1 MQNTQMPGSRTRY
14 ALDLD
19 DVIAFP
25 DIAHIPVFPPN
36 EKENWYILTEIVS
49 NESVFRPVFR
59 VEDKLSGNYWVVAYY
74 TNNPVADAKECKVG
88 SMICIK
94 NGMPKQFADGQYGF
108 RIEDSSNVL
117 ILPCGLAKLQQ
128 LNAELH
134 KRSDDGLL
142 SSCVVCNS
150 HIGTGCGK
158 CKTRYCSKECQRADW
173 PEHKPICKVL
183 KALHEWNRTDWG

>member
-1 MQNTQMPGSRTRY
+1 MQNTQMPGSPTRY

-25 DIAHIPVFPPN
+25 DIAHVPVLPPQ
-36 EKENWYILTEIVS
+36 EKESWYILTEIVS

-59 VEDKLSGNYWVVAYY
+59 VEDKLSGNYWVVAFY
-74 TNNPVADAKECKVG
+74 TDNPVADAKDCEVG
-88 SMICIK
+88 HMICIK
-94 NGMPKQFADGQYGF
+94 NGMPKQFADGQHGY
-108 RIEDSSNVL
+108 RIEDPSNIV
-117 ILPCGLAKLQQ
+117 ILPCGLAKLRQ

-150 HIGTGCGK
+150 RVRKGCGK
-158 CKTRYCSKECQRADW
+158 CKTRYCSKECQKANW
-173 PEHKPICKVL
+173 PRHKPICKVL
-183 KALHEWNRTDWG
+183 KTLHEWNRTDWG

>member
-1 MQNTQMPGSRTRY
+1 M
-14 ALDLD
+14 
-19 DVIAFP
+19 
-25 DIAHIPVFPPN
+25 
-36 EKENWYILTEIVS
+36 
-49 NESVFRPVFR
+49 FR
-59 VEDKLSGNYWVVAYY
+59 VEDKLSGNHWVVAYY
-74 TNNPVADAKECKVG
+74 TDNPVADAKECKVG

-117 ILPCGLAKLQQ
+117 VRRVGCSICLTKMLTNNYFQILPCGLAKLRQ

-142 SSCVVCNS
+142 STCVGCNA

-158 CKTRYCSKECQRADW
+158 CKTRYCSKVGDVIYASVQAPQLSILPRNVRELIGLSTSRYA
-173 PEHKPICKVL
+173 
-183 KALHEWNRTDWG
+183 RY